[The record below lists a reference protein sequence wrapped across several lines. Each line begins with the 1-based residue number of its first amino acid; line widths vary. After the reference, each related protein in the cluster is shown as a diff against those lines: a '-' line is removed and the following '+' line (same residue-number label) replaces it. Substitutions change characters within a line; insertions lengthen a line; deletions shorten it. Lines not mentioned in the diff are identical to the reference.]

1 MPLGIT
7 LPTNYTPHNKL
18 FSLFSITLF
27 IKHQG
32 FSGGSAGKES
42 ACSAGDLGSV
52 PGLGWSPGKG
62 KGCPLQYSGLKNS
75 MDCIVYGV
83 AKELATT
90 ERIKHE
96 LYFLYFLFLKAML
109 YSVHVSTVHHTF
121 SSCFHSKQMY
131 SSPLARVL
139 QVFPGEVCQAY

>member
-1 MPLGIT
+1 MAQLVKN
-7 LPTNYTPHNKL
+7 LPTN
-18 FSLFSITLF
+18 
-27 IKHQG
+27 
-32 FSGGSAGKES
+32 
-42 ACSAGDLGSV
+42 AGDTSSIPESGR
-52 PGLGWSPGKG
+52 SPGEG

-139 QVFPGEVCQAY
+139 QVFPGEVCQAC